1 MASATASPGLAP
13 FDRTTRSYRLRWWV
27 LGVLCLSLLVI
38 IVDNSILNVALPHLQ
53 TDLDATFSQLQ
64 WMVDSYTLV
73 FACLLLTAG
82 SLGDRFGRKGAL
94 QIGMAVFGLGS
105 LLSAFATSPTQLIA
119 TRALMGVGGA
129 FIMPSTL
136 SLITNVFPPEERGR
150 AISYWAAVAGVGVA
164 VGPVSGG
171 LLLEHYYWGSIF
183 LVNIPIVVVA
193 LAAGAYLLP
202 KSKDPSHPRLD
213 FVGAGLSI
221 VGLMS
226 LVYGIIEGP
235 TKGWSSTTILTA
247 FAIAIVVLGL
257 FAWWE
262 LKSSHPMLNLSVFEN
277 PRFSAASL
285 GLMLIFF
292 AMFGATF
299 LLTQYLQ
306 SIMGFSALKAG
317 AALLPWAGLMLV
329 LAPLSARLAERFGS
343 KLVIGT
349 GLSFA
354 TLSLA
359 LMSTLPATNISYVTD
374 VLPRLVLLA
383 IGMGLTMAPA
393 TESIMGSLPR
403 AKAGVGSAM
412 NDTTRQVGGALGV
425 AVVGSVMLSTYGSRV
440 GDAFQKANLPVNASI
455 IAQARQDLSTALAVA
470 TDKHVPPAVQ
480 TKLVTQINTAFVD
493 GMHHGVLFAAAA
505 TLIGAIVVFR
515 FLPAH
520 GTDADGIP
528 EAESPEQIREEL
540 GMDGAALADGLDG
553 DSIEPALVR
562 DS

>member
-1 MASATASPGLAP
+1 MASATAPPALLP

-94 QIGMAVFGLGS
+94 QLGMAVFGLGS

-119 TRALMGVGGA
+119 TRAIMGIGGA

-150 AISYWAAVAGVGVA
+150 AISYWAAIAGVGVA
-164 VGPVSGG
+164 LGPVSGG
-171 LLLEHYYWGSIF
+171 LLLEHFYWGSIF

-193 LAAGAYLLP
+193 LTAGAYLLP

-213 FVGAGLSI
+213 LVGAALSI

-235 TKGWSSTTILTA
+235 TEGWTSTKILAA
-247 FAIAIVVLGL
+247 FAVAIVVLAT

-262 LKSSHPMLNLSVFEN
+262 LKSTHPMLNLSVFEN
-277 PRFSAASL
+277 PRFSAASS

-317 AALLPWAGLMLV
+317 AALLPWAGVMLV
-329 LAPLSARLAERFGS
+329 VAPLSARLAERYGS

-354 TLSLA
+354 TLSLV
-359 LMSTLPATNISYVTD
+359 LMSTLPAQNISYVTD

-383 IGMGLTMAPA
+383 IGMGLVMAPA

-425 AVVGSVMLSTYGSRV
+425 AVVGSVMLSAYSGRV
-440 GDAFQKANLPVNASI
+440 GTALTDAKLPVSADLIS
-455 IAQARQDLSTALAVA
+455 QARQNLSTALAIA
-470 TDKHVPPAVQ
+470 TDKHVPAGVQ
-480 TKLVTQINTAFVD
+480 TKLVTEINNAFVS
-493 GMHHGVLFAAAA
+493 GLHRGVLVAAVA
-505 TLIGAIVVFR
+505 TLLGAIIVFR

-520 GTDADGIP
+520 GTDADGVP
-528 EAESPEQIREEL
+528 EAESPEEVRAEMSTNGTASEPVP
-540 GMDGAALADGLDG
+540 
-553 DSIEPALVR
+553 EPALVPEA
-562 DS
+562 